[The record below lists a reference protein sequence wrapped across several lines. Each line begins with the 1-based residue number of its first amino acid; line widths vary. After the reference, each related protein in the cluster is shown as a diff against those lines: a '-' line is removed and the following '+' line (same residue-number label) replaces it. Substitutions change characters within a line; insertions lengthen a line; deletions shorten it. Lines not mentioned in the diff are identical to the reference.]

1 MKSIIVL
8 IAALC
13 VAVGSAAKGL
23 TGKVVDENG
32 EPLEF
37 VNVRAMRDSA
47 FIAGQTTDAEG
58 QFRFVGLPSTANRV
72 EVAIVGYERQ
82 TLPIGASGDMGQIT
96 MRPAA
101 NTLSEVEVKGERPKT
116 RLSGN
121 ALVTSVEN
129 TILST
134 AGSGDDVLQNIPM
147 LQGGDGS
154 YTVFGNDGSATIYIN
169 GRQVRNSNEI
179 AQLSSSD
186 IKEVQVISNPGARYG
201 GDVKGVIKIITKR
214 PVGDGFGL
222 KASTANRYNGRF
234 MSTNQIDV
242 NYRVKGLDLFAQG
255 YASAGQS
262 YDDNNDSRWYDGEKP
277 IFLNYQTSLDPAT
290 SIYASGKIGANYQIS
305 SNHSA
310 GAYYEYEYYSR
321 PNNYSERYIIQESGM
336 PTEETS
342 ASKTGRY
349 KLTPMHNFNAYYN
362 GTIGKFSIDANIDY
376 IFRQTLN
383 DNIIKEHSNL
393 TGDRD
398 VSTYSTDKNALFA
411 EKLTASYKLPAGSV
425 VVGEE
430 YIYTR
435 SINDFK
441 NPENILS
448 DESSRLSE
456 NNIGIFADADYS
468 VGKFSFSVGLR
479 YEHVWTNYLANGIQM
494 PELTKKYDHFY
505 PSAWVSYSPGDFSV
519 SLSYSEHM
527 YRPSFSYL
535 YSNYT
540 YQSRVAYWRGNPYL
554 QPEKSSNF
562 GLQATWKFLNFSMQF
577 NNTRDP
583 FVQVFE
589 PYNGDDGI
597 QVRTFANKPH
607 FRMLMAQLSLSP
619 TIGIWNTNLSLSVRK
634 PWFEIEYLG
643 SMKKMNQ
650 PRYNIWWKNTFTL
663 PWDIVAETTFFWQSS
678 GNIYSIYTK
687 ALSSLGV
694 RVYKMFLDKSL
705 TVYLSGDDL
714 FNKKKEH
721 TFYYS
726 GVVRTDGIVTYHNR
740 AVTLT
745 VRYNFNTSRSRY
757 KGTGAGQSEKS
768 RF

>member
-1 MKSIIVL
+1 MRGIVIL

-37 VNVRAMRDSA
+37 ANVRAMRDSA
-47 FIAGQTTDAEG
+47 FIAGQTTDVEG
-58 QFRFVGLPSTANRV
+58 LFRFVDLPSTANRV
-72 EVAIVGYERQ
+72 EVAIVGYER
-82 TLPIGASGDMGQIT
+82 LSMPIGPSGDMGRIT
-96 MRPAA
+96 MRPAS
-101 NTLSEVEVKGERPKT
+101 NTLSEVEVKAERPKT

-147 LQGGDGS
+147 LQGGEGS

-169 GRQVRNSNEI
+169 GRQVRNANDIS
-179 AQLSSSD
+179 QLSSSD

-201 GDVKGVIKIITKR
+201 GDVKGIIKIITKR
-214 PVGDGFGL
+214 PVGEGFGL
-222 KASTANRYNGRF
+222 KASTSNRYNGRF

-255 YASAGQS
+255 FVRAGQS
-262 YDDNNDSRWYDGEKP
+262 RMEDNDSRWYEGGKP
-277 IFLNYQTSLDPAT
+277 LFLNYQTRLEPT
-290 SIYASGKIGANYQIS
+290 TFVYTSGKIGANYQIGS
-305 SNHSA
+305 KHNV
-310 GAYYEYEYYSR
+310 GAYYEYEYYSN
-321 PNNYSERYIIQESGM
+321 PNNYSDRYIIQESGM
-336 PTEETS
+336 PTEETTS
-342 ASKTGRY
+342 RKTGRY
-349 KLTPMHNFNAYYN
+349 KVTPMHTVNAYYN
-362 GTIGKFSIDANIDY
+362 GTIGKFSIEGNIDY
-376 IFRQTLN
+376 LFKQTLN

-393 TGDRD
+393 TGDRT
-398 VSTYSTDKNALFA
+398 VTTYNRDKNSLFA

-425 VVGEE
+425 TIGEE

-435 SINDFK
+435 SINGFE
-441 NPENILS
+441 NPENILT

-456 NNIGIFADADYS
+456 NNMGIFADADYS
-468 VGKFSFSVGLR
+468 VGKFSFSAGLR
-479 YEHVWTNYLANGIQM
+479 YEHVWTNYLLNGVQM

-505 PSAWVSYSPGDFSV
+505 PSVWVSYSPGDFRF

-554 QPEKSSNF
+554 QPEKSSAF
-562 GLQATWKFLNFSMQF
+562 GLQASWKFINFGMQF
-577 NNTRDP
+577 DNQRDP

-607 FRMLMAQLSLSP
+607 FRKLSAQFSVSP
-619 TIGIWNTNLSLSVRK
+619 TIGIWNPDLSLSVIK

-650 PRYNIWWKNTFTL
+650 PRYNLWWKNTFTL
-663 PWDIVAETTFFWQSS
+663 PWDIVAEATFSWQSS
-678 GNIYSIYTK
+678 GNY
-687 ALSSLGV
+687 LSFYMKPTYNLGV

-714 FNKKKEH
+714 LDKMQEH

-726 GVVRTDGIVTYHNR
+726 GVVRTDGIVTYHRR

-745 VRYNFNTSRSRY
+745 VRYNFNASRSRY

-768 RF
+768 RL